1 VLLLNIQHYIRV
13 VLSCFI
19 AVLLEHIAVFSL
31 LFTIEHNKTERI
43 VRRVFILDPI
53 IITISVSV
61 AHLHFRFQPVV
72 KQRRFL
78 TVWIHGDYQVLS
90 KVLYLYFVVVK

>member
-1 VLLLNIQHYIRV
+1 MHPCAFAKYLANYQG
-13 VLSCFI
+13 CFI
-19 AVLLEHIAVFSL
+19 LFYRRAFGTYCCILP
-31 LFTIEHNKTERI
+31 LFTIENNKTERI
-43 VRRVFILDPI
+43 VRRVFILVLDPI

-78 TVWIHGDYQVLS
+78 TVWIYGD
-90 KVLYLYFVVVK
+90 F